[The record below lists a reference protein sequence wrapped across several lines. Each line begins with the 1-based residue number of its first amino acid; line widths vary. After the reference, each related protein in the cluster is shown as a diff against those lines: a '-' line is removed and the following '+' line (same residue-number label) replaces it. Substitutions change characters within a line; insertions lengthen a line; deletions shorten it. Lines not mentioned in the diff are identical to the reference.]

1 MDYEGLMKESW
12 MLTKKDLGTWIA
24 ATLVLIFGSI
34 FIITFAPLSYG
45 YNLMAVKSLKSE
57 EIRLKDILEG
67 FRLKNF
73 FRSWIVV
80 IAMMIPFVLLYVINS
95 VIANIVVFFLFYSIT
110 LLILRGY
117 GGIAACKES
126 SRIAINNP
134 VETIIIFVLYGV
146 IVNIGFLAL
155 LIGTLV
161 MLPFGEILLTGVT
174 FDLAGEKRINKIL
187 IDDNSLQNENNP
199 YENLSE

>member
-1 MDYEGLMKESW
+1 
-12 MLTKKDLGTWIA
+12 
-24 ATLVLIFGSI
+24 
-34 FIITFAPLSYG
+34 
-45 YNLMAVKSLKSE
+45 
-57 EIRLKDILEG
+57 
-67 FRLKNF
+67 
-73 FRSWIVV
+73 
-80 IAMMIPFVLLYVINS
+80 MIPFVLLYVINS

-155 LIGTLV
+155 LIGALV

>member
-1 MDYEGLMKESW
+1 MDAYQKR
-12 MLTKKDLGTWIA
+12 LGDVDCSNSRTYIWIN
-24 ATLVLIFGSI
+24 IY
-34 FIITFAPLSYG
+34 ITFAPLSYG

-117 GGIAACKES
+117 GSIAACKES
-126 SRIAINNP
+126 FRIALNNP

-155 LIGTLV
+155 LIGALV

-174 FDLAGEKRINKIL
+174 FNLAGEKRIKKIL
-187 IDDNSLQNENNP
+187 IGDNSLQKENNL
-199 YENLSE
+199 YENLNE